1 MANAKVEIY
10 VDEASNEEHHEQVT
24 FTKTPLKLGGL
35 GRIPLTPA
43 KMNNAMT
50 PGREKLSVQGKQP
63 VFVNSAKKTAKDT
76 EQSLQK
82 LLPEPECSNRL
93 TASLPRMISEINLDQ
108 LETPH
113 QVSVTDDE
121 VEQEIE
127 FLSWNPIETA
137 TRTQKSLGQEIADM
151 SMDSMVHPSFEV
163 DDDDFI
169 FVLN

>member
-1 MANAKVEIY
+1 
-10 VDEASNEEHHEQVT
+10 
-24 FTKTPLKLGGL
+24 
-35 GRIPLTPA
+35 
-43 KMNNAMT
+43 
-50 PGREKLSVQGKQP
+50 
-63 VFVNSAKKTAKDT
+63 
-76 EQSLQK
+76 
-82 LLPEPECSNRL
+82 
-93 TASLPRMISEINLDQ
+93 MISEINLDQ

>member
-50 PGREKLSVQGKQP
+50 PGRGKLSVQGKQP
-63 VFVNSAKKTAKDT
+63 VFANSAKKTAKDT